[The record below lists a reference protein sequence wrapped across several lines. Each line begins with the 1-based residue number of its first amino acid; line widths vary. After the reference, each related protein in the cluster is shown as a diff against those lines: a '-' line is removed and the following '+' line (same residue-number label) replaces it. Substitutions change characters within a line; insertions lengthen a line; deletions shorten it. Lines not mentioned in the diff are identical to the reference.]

1 MKYLKQFSLFLALM
15 LFLASLS
22 LTGCSET
29 AKKPPA
35 ESGSS
40 DPESAGETETE
51 KDPGQDDVPELDFGN
66 TVFRVCSSGDQSGMI
81 RKGFDFEERGSDR
94 VDNAIYERNRR
105 IEDRFHIYFEETPV
119 SYNEAYRTLVNAQHE
134 FDMIEVLDRNAITA
148 ATTHTIRWVDE
159 LPYINPD
166 KPYYLSEANK
176 QLTINGKLMFAF
188 SSECL
193 NSYELTTCL
202 VFNKDLAA
210 AYELDSLYEAVGDRT
225 WTYEA
230 MYEDAMKVSSK
241 LNTEQPWWD
250 ETDRYGVVG
259 VPSHVFPNFWVSSDI
274 VTVDKDSEGWLT
286 YSAVGNSKLYDMLRT
301 TIGYVKTEGFW
312 YSTGNYSQDVK
323 MFREGNALFAGIPLG
338 YLKHLLSM
346 ESYGVLPFPL
356 YNSEQDHYVSRMSG
370 AWVYVVPAIVTDTER
385 VSAVMEV
392 LAAETYNSVMPEYYD
407 NALKSRYIRDAESRD
422 MMELIFN
429 TRTMDLGD
437 PIFMTVRNTILT
449 LYTSAGGEDSI
460 VSTISGLE
468 STIQGTLDAA
478 NDAVRD
484 PGSPG
489 S

>member
-1 MKYLKQFSLFLALM
+1 
-15 LFLASLS
+15 
-22 LTGCSET
+22 
-29 AKKPPA
+29 
-35 ESGSS
+35 
-40 DPESAGETETE
+40 
-51 KDPGQDDVPELDFGN
+51 
-66 TVFRVCSSGDQSGMI
+66 
-81 RKGFDFEERGSDR
+81 
-94 VDNAIYERNRR
+94 
-105 IEDRFHIYFEETPV
+105 
-119 SYNEAYRTLVNAQHE
+119 
-134 FDMIEVLDRNAITA
+134 
-148 ATTHTIRWVDE
+148 
-159 LPYINPD
+159 
-166 KPYYLSEANK
+166 
-176 QLTINGKLMFAF
+176 
-188 SSECL
+188 
-193 NSYELTTCL
+193 
-202 VFNKDLAA
+202 
-210 AYELDSLYEAVGDRT
+210 
-225 WTYEA
+225 
-230 MYEDAMKVSSK
+230 
-241 LNTEQPWWD
+241 
-250 ETDRYGVVG
+250 
-259 VPSHVFPNFWVSSDI
+259 
-274 VTVDKDSEGWLT
+274 
-286 YSAVGNSKLYDMLRT
+286 
-301 TIGYVKTEGFW
+301 
-312 YSTGNYSQDVK
+312 
-323 MFREGNALFAGIPLG
+323 MFREGTALFAGIPLG